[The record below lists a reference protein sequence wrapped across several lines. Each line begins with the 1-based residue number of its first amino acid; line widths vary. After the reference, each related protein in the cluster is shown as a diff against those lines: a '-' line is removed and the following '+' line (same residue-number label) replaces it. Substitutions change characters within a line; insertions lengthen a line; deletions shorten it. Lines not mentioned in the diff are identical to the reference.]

1 MKNFCLSKFR
11 EAPLPDEQEV
21 IAGWTGSKPVVSV
34 VCTTYNHEAYV
45 EDAIRGFLIQK
56 TDFPFEII
64 LHDDVSTDNTQRIIN
79 RYAAA
84 YPNII
89 RTVFQEQNQYSQ
101 GAMIL
106 MLASSYAAGDFIAF
120 CEGDDYWIAADKLQ
134 TQVDALRELPGC
146 EMCFHSAV
154 MTVREV
160 PEDVLFCRRAE
171 GNRLF
176 DVRPIIRCGGSFMP
190 TASML
195 IRRSFFDRAFRDSG
209 SFYRRFMMGFFFQIH
224 CSLAGGAVY
233 IDRPMSVYRSFSEGS
248 WTQTVSTDPVFY
260 KKWASNYVEA
270 LRETDRMTGYT
281 YSSDISLSIS
291 RCHLSV
297 LNNIGLDLAFRR
309 EYFAKNRKELGVLGT
324 ILWFGVFQAPVIH
337 APFKRIRSLLQARC
351 KRQTKSRIG
360 NVST

>member
-34 VCTTYNHEAYV
+34 VCTTYNHKAYV

-79 RYAAA
+79 RYAAK

-134 TQVDALRELPGC
+134 TQVDALKVLPDC

-154 MTVREV
+154 MTVKEI

-195 IRRSFFDRAFRDSG
+195 IRRSFFDRAFRDGG
-209 SFYRRFMMGFFFQIH
+209 SFYRRFMMGYFFQIH
-224 CSLAGGAVY
+224 CSLKGGACY

-248 WTQTVSTDPVFY
+248 WTQTVSRDQTFY
-260 KKWASNYVEA
+260 KKWASNYLEA
-270 LRETDRMTGYT
+270 LRETDSMTGHAYAD
-281 YSSDISLSIS
+281 DIRVSIR

-297 LNNIGLDLAFRR
+297 LNNVGLDLAYRR
-309 EYFAKNRKELGVLGT
+309 EYFSNNSKELGVQGT
-324 ILWFGVFQAPVIH
+324 ILWHCVFRIPVVH
-337 APFKRIRSLLQARC
+337 ALIKEIRSFLQEHGRRRAQAR
-351 KRQTKSRIG
+351 
-360 NVST
+360 NLHVSG